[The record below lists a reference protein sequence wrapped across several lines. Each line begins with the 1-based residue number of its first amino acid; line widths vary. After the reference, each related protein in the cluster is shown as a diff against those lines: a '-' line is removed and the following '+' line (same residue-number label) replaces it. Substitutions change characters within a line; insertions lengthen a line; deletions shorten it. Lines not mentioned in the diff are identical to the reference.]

1 MLKFE
6 WDPVKA
12 KSNQKKHGVT
22 FAEAS
27 SCFYDPTHILMDDP
41 DSAADEDRLILIGAS
56 SKSQILVVVHVD
68 ITGDKIRIIS
78 ARKATKTE
86 RKQYEEV

>member
-6 WDPVKA
+6 WDPIKA

-27 SCFYDPTHILMDDP
+27 SCFYDPMHILIDDP
-41 DSAADEDRLILIGAS
+41 DSANDEDRLVLIGAS

-68 ITGDKIRIIS
+68 IAGGKIRIIS

>member
-27 SCFYDPTHILMDDP
+27 SCFYDPMHILIGDP
-41 DSAADEDRLILIGAS
+41 HSAADEDRLILIGAS
-56 SKSQILVVVHVD
+56 SKSQILIVVHVD
-68 ITGDKIRIIS
+68 IAGDKIRIIS
-78 ARKATKTE
+78 ARKATKAE

>member
-1 MLKFE
+1 MLQFE
-6 WDPVKA
+6 WDPAKA

-22 FAEAS
+22 FAEAM
-27 SCFYDPTHILMDDP
+27 SCFYDPMHILIDDP
-41 DSAADEDRLILIGAS
+41 DSTTDEDRLILIGAS
-56 SKSQILVVVHVD
+56 SNAQILVVVHVD
-68 ITGDKIRIIS
+68 VAGDKIRIIS

>member
-1 MLKFE
+1 M
-6 WDPVKA
+6 
-12 KSNQKKHGVT
+12 
-22 FAEAS
+22 
-27 SCFYDPTHILMDDP
+27 HILIDDP

-68 ITGDKIRIIS
+68 IAGDKIRIIS
-78 ARKATKTE
+78 ARKATKAE

>member
-12 KSNQKKHGVT
+12 KFNQKKHGVT

-27 SCFYDPTHILMDDP
+27 SCFYDPMHILINDP

-56 SKSQILVVVHVD
+56 SKAQILVVVHVD
-68 ITGDKIRIIS
+68 ISGDTIRIIS
-78 ARKATKTE
+78 ARKATKAE

>member
-1 MLKFE
+1 MLKFD

-12 KSNQKKHGVT
+12 KSNYQKHGVT
-22 FAEAS
+22 FTEAM
-27 SCFYDPTHILMDDP
+27 SCFYDPMHILIDDP
-41 DSAADEDRLILIGAS
+41 ESSTHESRLILIGVS
-56 SKSQILVVVHVD
+56 GKLRVIVVVHLDVPD
-68 ITGDKIRIIS
+68 EKIRIIS

>member
-27 SCFYDPTHILMDDP
+27 SCFYDPMHILIDDP

-68 ITGDKIRIIS
+68 ITRDKIRIIS

>member
-6 WDPVKA
+6 WDPIKA

-22 FAEAS
+22 FVEAS
-27 SCFYDPTHILMDDP
+27 SCFYDPMHILIDDP
-41 DSAADEDRLILIGAS
+41 DSANDEDRLVLIGAS
-56 SKSQILVVVHVD
+56 SRSQILVVVHVD
-68 ITGDKIRIIS
+68 IAGDKIRIIS

>member
-12 KSNQKKHGVT
+12 KSNRKKHGVT

-27 SCFYDPTHILMDDP
+27 SCFYDPMHILINDP

-68 ITGDKIRIIS
+68 ISGDTIRIIS
-78 ARKATKTE
+78 ARKATKAE

>member
-1 MLKFE
+1 MLKVE
-6 WDPVKA
+6 WNPIKA

-27 SCFYDPTHILMDDP
+27 SCFYDPMHILIDDP
-41 DSAADEDRLILIGAS
+41 DSAADEHRLILIGAS
-56 SKSQILVVVHVD
+56 SKSQLLVVVHVD
-68 ITGDKIRIIS
+68 IAGDKIRIIS

>member
-1 MLKFE
+1 MELISQRL
-6 WDPVKA
+6 A
-12 KSNQKKHGVT
+12 L
-22 FAEAS
+22 
-27 SCFYDPTHILMDDP
+27 CFYDPMHILIDDP

-68 ITGDKIRIIS
+68 IAGDKIRIIS
-78 ARKATKTE
+78 ARKATKAE